1 MDFNSE
7 KLSFDRT
14 EKRNYTLNVSAKEL
28 IDDCAK
34 LLTVNAFA
42 CCNRCEMLNN
52 EVLIEGIINFCAII
66 RNDQGIKKIERSE
79 RFSIN
84 ETCQGATPKSY
95 MLATADCEKVR
106 GYIEAGNLMLNSAVN
121 ISAILITPVEVDC
134 YQDIDG
140 DEFRK
145 KEQEICLNKIG
156 YTKNIRF
163 SVTEEKEL
171 SPRVPEV
178 DQILSVTSS
187 VCVKE
192 AHISTGQLII
202 GGEVSLQTV
211 YNSVDEYEP
220 IVQVTDNFD
229 FSHIIELKDIDMGNP
244 IVNLSVEEISTSVLP
259 NEQGEMRRITYS
271 VGLCGYVY
279 TTENNVCK
287 VITDMY
293 SISQKINCTMKNID
307 ITELSESISVST
319 SKNIPVKVPENK
331 TPIARINSVSF
342 MPSVISCEMD
352 MLKAIVK
359 CNGEV
364 SVVYTASGTGET
376 DGFNTS
382 VNFDIGVDS
391 VQFNDIK
398 DILATIS
405 LKDMQAVLLAGNEV
419 EIRAG
424 FFADFVPQKTEKSSV
439 ISDIS
444 IDEECDFP
452 EFGIIIYNVQ
462 KGENLWDI
470 CKKYG
475 VDIDEIKKLN
485 NDLSDNPEA
494 NRKIYI
500 FRKLAV

>member
-1 MDFNSE
+1 MEFNSE
-7 KLSFDRT
+7 KISFDRT
-14 EKRNYTLNVSAKEL
+14 EKRNYNLNVSAKEL
-28 IDDCAK
+28 IDDGTK
-34 LLTVNAFA
+34 LLTVTAFA

-52 EVLIEGIINFCAII
+52 EVLIEGIVNFCAIVK
-66 RNDQGIKKIERSE
+66 NDAGIKRIERSE

-84 ETCQGATPKSY
+84 EMCQGATPKSY
-95 MLATADCEKVR
+95 MLATANCEKVR
-106 GYIEAGNLMLNSAVN
+106 GYIEAGNLMLNSGIN
-121 ISAILITPVEVDC
+121 ISALLITPVEIECYVD
-134 YQDIDG
+134 IEG

-145 KEQEICLNKIG
+145 KQQNINLNKIG

-163 SVTEEKEL
+163 AVTEEKEL

-178 DQILSVTSS
+178 NQILSVTSS
-187 VCVKE
+187 VGIRE
-192 AHISTGQLII
+192 AHISAGQLII
-202 GGEVSLQTV
+202 GGEISLQTV
-211 YNSVDEYEP
+211 YNSIDEYEP

-229 FSHIIELKDIDMGNP
+229 FSQIIELKDIDSGKP
-244 IVNLSVEEISTSVLP
+244 IVSLSVEETGTSVLP

-271 VGLCGYVY
+271 IGLCGYVY
-279 TTENNVCK
+279 TTEDVSCS

-293 SISQKINCTMKNID
+293 SVNKKLNCAVKNID
-307 ITELSESISVST
+307 ITELSDKISVSA
-319 SKNIPVKVPENK
+319 SKNIPVKLPENK

-342 MPSVISCEMD
+342 LPSVINCETD
-352 MLKAIVK
+352 LSKAIVK

-382 VNFDIGVDS
+382 VDFEIAVDS
-391 VQFNDIK
+391 VQFNDMNGV
-398 DILATIS
+398 LASLS

-419 EIRAG
+419 EIRSG
-424 FFADFVPQKTEKSSV
+424 FSVDFVPQKAEKCCV
-439 ISDIS
+439 INDIKV
-444 IDEECDFP
+444 DEESELP

-462 KGENLWDI
+462 KGESLWDI

-475 VDIDEIKKLN
+475 VDIDEVRKLN
-485 NDLSDNPEA
+485 NDLSDNPEQ